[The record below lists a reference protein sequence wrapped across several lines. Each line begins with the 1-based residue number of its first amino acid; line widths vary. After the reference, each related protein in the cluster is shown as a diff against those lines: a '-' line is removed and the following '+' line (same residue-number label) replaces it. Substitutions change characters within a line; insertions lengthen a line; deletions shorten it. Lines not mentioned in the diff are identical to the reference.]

1 LLLLGQDGAGA
12 RARDASLPDVRA
24 VRVRGVRGPIDLAP
38 ADNQR
43 VRTRSGLGTVKVGSM
58 KTIGVSLWDGQERG
72 GGNHRTVMRP
82 AVRPRAGLRDLFLGA
97 YPRFA
102 PACRA
107 VDEPG
112 IAIVAVD
119 EASGR
124 AAGLV
129 KLLARVQRPT
139 AAIVGRH
146 DRCDLFLAGSDR
158 LALRQLAVVLAPVA
172 SWERGASNVRYRVL
186 DLKTQDGI
194 LDEEGRVLR
203 GLRAEGPAILRC
215 GGYAIFIL
223 SLGDPTDW
231 PDDGRD
237 AWQMLPERVYFD
249 ELERCPDS
257 SAPRARQAP
266 RGRGPL
272 REVETHQSVVMRTV
286 GPRDTGS
293 RLVGGGD
300 AAGTL
305 EILGPH
311 RRTAL
316 HVGHEAL
323 HDGLLLGRYH
333 RCDAVDP
340 DDASLS
346 RVHALL
352 LHDHDRLLMI
362 DTASFNGTRIVGGD
376 DARVI
381 AIERDLEIELGRKTR
396 ARWRWIAS

>member
-1 LLLLGQDGAGA
+1 MLMKSANPIGTWYREG
-12 RARDASLPDVRA
+12 
-24 VRVRGVRGPIDLAP
+24 RV
-38 ADNQR
+38 
-43 VRTRSGLGTVKVGSM
+43 M

-82 AVRPRAGLRDLFLGA
+82 AVRPRAGLRELFLEA
-97 YPRFA
+97 YPKFA

-119 EASGR
+119 ESSGR

-158 LALRQLAVVLAPVA
+158 LALRQLAVVLAPVE
-172 SWERGASNVRYRVL
+172 SWARGASNVRYRVL
-186 DLKTQDGI
+186 DLKTQDGMI
-194 LDEEGRVLR
+194 DEEGRALR

-215 GGYAIFIL
+215 GGYAIYIL
-223 SLGDPTDW
+223 NLGDPSDW
-231 PDDGRD
+231 PTDASD

-249 ELERCPDS
+249 ELARCPDGS
-257 SAPRARQAP
+257 VARRPERSQERISRRDAS
-266 RGRGPL
+266 
-272 REVETHQSVVMRTV
+272 THHSVVMRTV
-286 GPRDTGS
+286 GPRDTSS
-293 RLVGGGD
+293 RLVVGGDD

-305 EILGPH
+305 EIIGPH
-311 RRTAL
+311 RRSVLA
-316 HVGHEAL
+316 VGHDAL
-323 HDGLLLGRYH
+323 QDGLLLGRYH

-352 LHDHDRLLMI
+352 LHDHDRLLMV
-362 DTASFNGTRIVGGD
+362 DTASFNGTRIADGEN
-376 DARVI
+376 ARVI
-381 AIERDLEIELGRKTR
+381 AIDRDLELVLGRKTR
-396 ARWRWIAS
+396 ARWRWTAG

>member
-1 LLLLGQDGAGA
+1 
-12 RARDASLPDVRA
+12 
-24 VRVRGVRGPIDLAP
+24 
-38 ADNQR
+38 
-43 VRTRSGLGTVKVGSM
+43 M

-72 GGNHRTVMRP
+72 GGNYRTVMRP
-82 AVRPRAGLRDLFLGA
+82 AVRPRAGLRELFLEA

-102 PACRA
+102 PACRT

-119 EASGR
+119 ETSGR

-129 KLLARVQRPT
+129 KLLARVQRPV

-158 LALRQLAVVLAPVA
+158 LALRQLAIVLSPVE
-172 SWERGASNVRYRVL
+172 SWVRGAGVRYRVL
-186 DLKTQDGI
+186 DLKTQDGMI
-194 LDEEGRVLR
+194 DEEGRVLR

-231 PDDGRD
+231 PNDARD

-249 ELERCPDS
+249 ELERCPDGS
-257 SAPRARQAP
+257 MPRMRRPPQEKLA
-266 RGRGPL
+266 L
-272 REVETHQSVVMRTV
+272 RELETHHSVVMRTV

-293 RLVGGGD
+293 RLVAGGD

-305 EILGPH
+305 EIIGPH
-311 RRTAL
+311 RRSHLA
-316 HVGHEAL
+316 VGHDAL
-323 HDGLLLGRYH
+323 QDGLLLGRYH

-352 LHDHDRLLMI
+352 LHDHDRLLLI
-362 DTASFNGTRIVGGD
+362 DTASFNGTRVSGEENS
-376 DARVI
+376 RVI
-381 AIERDLEIELGRKTR
+381 VIDRDLELVLGRKTR
-396 ARWRWIAS
+396 ARWRWTAA

>member
-1 LLLLGQDGAGA
+1 
-12 RARDASLPDVRA
+12 
-24 VRVRGVRGPIDLAP
+24 
-38 ADNQR
+38 
-43 VRTRSGLGTVKVGSM
+43 M

-82 AVRPRAGLRDLFLGA
+82 AVRPRAGLRQLFLEA
-97 YPRFA
+97 YPKFA
-102 PACRA
+102 PSCRA

-119 EASGR
+119 ETTGR

-158 LALRQLAVVLAPVA
+158 LALRQLAVVLAPVE
-172 SWERGASNVRYRVL
+172 SYERGAGVRYRVL
-186 DLKTQDGI
+186 DLKTQDGMI
-194 LDEEGRVLR
+194 DEENRVLR

-215 GGYAIFIL
+215 GGYGIYIL

-231 PDDGRD
+231 PLDASD

-249 ELERCPDS
+249 ELERCPDGS
-257 SAPRARQAP
+257 MPRLAHLSQHR
-266 RGRGPL
+266 RMHDH
-272 REVETHQSVVMRTV
+272 ETHQSVVMRTV

-305 EILGPH
+305 EIIGPH

-316 HVGHEAL
+316 AVGHDAL

-352 LHDHDRLLMI
+352 LHDHDRLLVI
-362 DTASFNGTRIVGGD
+362 DTASFNGTRVSGEEN
-376 DARVI
+376 ARVI
-381 AIERDLEIELGRKTR
+381 AIDRDLELVLGRKTR
-396 ARWRWIAS
+396 ARWRWTAS

>member
-1 LLLLGQDGAGA
+1 
-12 RARDASLPDVRA
+12 
-24 VRVRGVRGPIDLAP
+24 
-38 ADNQR
+38 
-43 VRTRSGLGTVKVGSM
+43 M

-72 GGNHRTVMRP
+72 GSNNRTVMRP
-82 AVRPRAGLRDLFLGA
+82 AVRPRSGLRELFLNA
-97 YPRFA
+97 YPKFA
-102 PACRA
+102 PACRT
-107 VDEPG
+107 VEEPG
-112 IAIVAVD
+112 IAIIAVD
-119 EASGR
+119 ETSGR

-139 AAIVGRH
+139 AAIIGRH

-158 LALRQLAVVLAPVA
+158 LALRQLAVVLSPVG
-172 SWERGASNVRYRVL
+172 SWERGASSVRYRVL
-186 DLKTQDGI
+186 DLKTQDGMI
-194 LDEEGRVLR
+194 DEEGRELR

-215 GGYAIFIL
+215 GGYTIFIL

-231 PDDGRD
+231 PEQASD
-237 AWQMLPERVYFD
+237 AWQMIPERVYFD

-257 SAPRARQAP
+257 STPRIYNIP
-266 RGRGPL
+266 RERAAM
-272 REVETHQSVVMRTV
+272 RETHHSVVMRTV

-293 RLVGGGD
+293 RLVEGGSDD

-305 EILGPH
+305 EIIGPH

-316 HVGHEAL
+316 AVGHKAL
-323 HDGLLLGRYH
+323 HDGLLLGRYQ

-362 DTASFNGTRIVGGD
+362 DTASFNGTRISGEQ

-381 AIERDLEIELGRKTR
+381 VMDRDLEIVLGRKTR
-396 ARWRWIAS
+396 ARWRWTAS

>member
-1 LLLLGQDGAGA
+1 
-12 RARDASLPDVRA
+12 
-24 VRVRGVRGPIDLAP
+24 
-38 ADNQR
+38 
-43 VRTRSGLGTVKVGSM
+43 M

-72 GGNHRTVMRP
+72 GVNQRTVMRP
-82 AVRPRAGLRDLFLGA
+82 AVRPSASLRDLYFEA
-97 YPRFA
+97 YPKFA

-119 EASGR
+119 EFSGR

-139 AAIVGRH
+139 AAIIGRH
-146 DRCDLFLAGSDR
+146 DRCDLYLSGSDR
-158 LALRQLAVVLAPVA
+158 LALRQLAVVLSPVA
-172 SWERGASNVRYRVL
+172 SWERGSSAVRYRVL
-186 DLKTQDGI
+186 DLKTQDGMI
-194 LDEEGRVLR
+194 DEEGRVLR
-203 GLRAEGPAILRC
+203 GLRAEGPAVLRC

-231 PDDGRD
+231 PADASD

-257 SAPRARQAP
+257 SVPRIQHLAPERR
-266 RGRGPL
+266 RGHDRD
-272 REVETHQSVVMRTV
+272 THHSVVMRTV

-293 RLVGGGD
+293 RLVAGGD
-300 AAGTL
+300 AAGML
-305 EILGPH
+305 EIIGPH
-311 RRTAL
+311 RRTELA
-316 HVGHEAL
+316 VGHDAL
-323 HDGLLLGRYH
+323 RDGLLLGRYS

-362 DTASFNGTRIVGGD
+362 DTASFNGTRISGD
-376 DARVI
+376 QNARVI
-381 AIERDLEIELGRKTR
+381 VIDRDLEVVLGRKTR
-396 ARWRWIAS
+396 ARWRWTAS

>member
-1 LLLLGQDGAGA
+1 
-12 RARDASLPDVRA
+12 
-24 VRVRGVRGPIDLAP
+24 
-38 ADNQR
+38 
-43 VRTRSGLGTVKVGSM
+43 M

-72 GGNHRTVMRP
+72 GVNHRTVMRP
-82 AVRPRAGLRDLFLGA
+82 AVRPRAGLRELFCEA

-107 VDEPG
+107 IDEPG
-112 IAIVAVD
+112 IAIVAID
-119 EASGR
+119 EISGR

-129 KLLARVQRPT
+129 KLLARVQRPV

-146 DRCDLFLAGSDR
+146 DRCDLFLSGSDR
-158 LALRQLAVVLAPVA
+158 LALRQLAVVLAPVE
-172 SWERGASNVRYRVL
+172 SWARGSSSVHYRVL
-186 DLKTQDGI
+186 DLKTQDGMI
-194 LDEEGRVLR
+194 DEEGRALR
-203 GLRAEGPAILRC
+203 GLRAEGPTILRC

-223 SLGDPTDW
+223 TLGDPTDW
-231 PDDGRD
+231 PTEAGD

-249 ELERCPDS
+249 ELERLPDS
-257 SAPRARQAP
+257 SVPRYRYRP
-266 RGRGPL
+266 R
-272 REVETHQSVVMRTV
+272 EHETHHSVVMRTV

-293 RLVGGGD
+293 RLVADGD

-305 EILGPH
+305 EIIGPH
-311 RRTAL
+311 RRSELA
-316 HVGHEAL
+316 VGHAAL
-323 HDGLLLGRYH
+323 RDGLLLGRYS

-362 DTASFNGTRIVGGD
+362 DTASFNGTRISGEES
-376 DARVI
+376 ARVI
-381 AIERDLEIELGRKTR
+381 LIDRDVEVVLGRKTR

>member
-1 LLLLGQDGAGA
+1 
-12 RARDASLPDVRA
+12 
-24 VRVRGVRGPIDLAP
+24 
-38 ADNQR
+38 
-43 VRTRSGLGTVKVGSM
+43 M

-82 AVRPRAGLRDLFLGA
+82 AVRPRAGLRELFLEA

-102 PACRA
+102 PACRS

-112 IAIVAVD
+112 IAIVAID
-119 EASGR
+119 EMTGR

-129 KLLARVQRPT
+129 KLLARVQRPV

-158 LALRQLAVVLAPVA
+158 LALRQLAIVLAPVE
-172 SWERGASNVRYRVL
+172 SWARGAGVRYRVL
-186 DLKTQDGI
+186 DLKTQDGMI
-194 LDEEGRVLR
+194 DEEGRVLR

-215 GGYAIFIL
+215 GGYAIYIL
-223 SLGDPTDW
+223 NLGDPTDW
-231 PDDGRD
+231 PADARD

-249 ELERCPDS
+249 ELERTPDGS
-257 SAPRARQAP
+257 MPRMRRVPAERLAM
-266 RGRGPL
+266 
-272 REVETHQSVVMRTV
+272 RELETHHSVVMRTV

-305 EILGPH
+305 EIIGPH
-311 RRTAL
+311 RRTHLA
-316 HVGHEAL
+316 VGHDAL
-323 HDGLLLGRYH
+323 QDGLLLGRYH

-362 DTASFNGTRIVGGD
+362 DTASFNGTRVSGEEN
-376 DARVI
+376 ARVI
-381 AIERDLEIELGRKTR
+381 LMDRDLELVLGRKTR
-396 ARWRWIAS
+396 ARWSWTAS

>member
-1 LLLLGQDGAGA
+1 
-12 RARDASLPDVRA
+12 
-24 VRVRGVRGPIDLAP
+24 
-38 ADNQR
+38 
-43 VRTRSGLGTVKVGSM
+43 M

-82 AVRPRAGLRDLFLGA
+82 AVRPRAGLRELFCEA

-107 VDEPG
+107 IDEPG

-119 EASGR
+119 EISGR

-129 KLLARVQRPT
+129 KLLARVQRPV

-158 LALRQLAVVLAPVA
+158 LALRQLAVVLAPVE
-172 SWERGASNVRYRVL
+172 SWARGSSSVRYRVL
-186 DLKTQDGI
+186 DLKTQDGMV
-194 LDEEGRVLR
+194 DEDGRALR

-231 PDDGRD
+231 PAAASD

-257 SAPRARQAP
+257 SVPRVRFHAPH
-266 RGRGPL
+266 
-272 REVETHQSVVMRTV
+272 ETHHSVVMRTV

-293 RLVGGGD
+293 RLVADGD

-305 EILGPH
+305 EIIGPH
-311 RRTAL
+311 RRTELA
-316 HVGHEAL
+316 VGHDAL
-323 HDGLLLGRYH
+323 RDGLLLGRYS

-352 LHDHDRLLMI
+352 LHDHDRLLMV
-362 DTASFNGTRIVGGD
+362 DTASFNGTRVTGGEN
-376 DARVI
+376 ARVI
-381 AIERDLEIELGRKTR
+381 MIDRDVEVVLGRKTR
-396 ARWRWIAS
+396 ARWRWTAA

>member
-1 LLLLGQDGAGA
+1 
-12 RARDASLPDVRA
+12 
-24 VRVRGVRGPIDLAP
+24 
-38 ADNQR
+38 
-43 VRTRSGLGTVKVGSM
+43 M

-82 AVRPRAGLRDLFLGA
+82 AVRPRAGLRELFLEA
-97 YPRFA
+97 YPKFA

-119 EASGR
+119 ESTAR

-146 DRCDLFLAGSDR
+146 DRCDLFLSGSDR
-158 LALRQLAVVLAPVA
+158 LALRQLAIVLAPVEN
-172 SWERGASNVRYRVL
+172 WTRGASAVRYRVL
-186 DLKTQDGI
+186 DLKTQDGMI
-194 LDEEGRVLR
+194 DEEGRVLR

-223 SLGDPTDW
+223 NLGDPTDW
-231 PDDGRD
+231 PASAID

-249 ELERCPDS
+249 ELERCADGT
-257 SAPRARQAP
+257 APRPRHVAP
-266 RGRGPL
+266 ERIPMRDF
-272 REVETHQSVVMRTV
+272 ETHQSVVMRTV
-286 GPRDTGS
+286 GPRETGQ
-293 RLVGGGD
+293 RLVVGGD

-305 EILGPH
+305 EIIGPH
-311 RRTAL
+311 RRSTLDIGHDAL
-316 HVGHEAL
+316 R
-323 HDGLLLGRYH
+323 DGLLLGRYH

-352 LHDHDRLLMI
+352 LHDHDRLLLI
-362 DTASFNGTRIVGGD
+362 DTASFNGTRISGAEN
-376 DARVI
+376 ARVI
-381 AIERDLEIELGRKTR
+381 MIDRDLEVVLGRKTR
-396 ARWRWIAS
+396 ARWRWTAS

>member
-1 LLLLGQDGAGA
+1 
-12 RARDASLPDVRA
+12 
-24 VRVRGVRGPIDLAP
+24 
-38 ADNQR
+38 
-43 VRTRSGLGTVKVGSM
+43 M

-82 AVRPRAGLRDLFLGA
+82 AVRPRAGMRELFESA
-97 YPRFA
+97 YPKFA

-119 EASGR
+119 ESTGR

-158 LALRQLAVVLAPVA
+158 LALRQLAIVLSPVHN
-172 SWERGASNVRYRVL
+172 WERGSSSVRYRVL
-186 DLKTQDGI
+186 DLKTQDGMI
-194 LDEEGRVLR
+194 DEEGRELR
-203 GLRAEGPAILRC
+203 GLRAEGPAFLRC

-223 SLGDPTDW
+223 TLGDPTDW
-231 PDDGRD
+231 PDQPSD
-237 AWQMLPERVYFD
+237 AWQMIPERVYFD

-257 SAPRARQAP
+257 SMARIRHLPRERS
-266 RGRGPL
+266 RRDFD
-272 REVETHQSVVMRTV
+272 THHSVVMRTV
-286 GPRDTGS
+286 GPRDTGA
-293 RLVGGGD
+293 RLVGADD

-305 EILGPH
+305 EIIGPH
-311 RRTAL
+311 RRTTLA
-316 HVGHEAL
+316 VGHGTL
-323 HDGLLLGRYH
+323 NDGLLLGRYQ

-362 DTASFNGTRIVGGD
+362 DTASFNGTRVSGES

-381 AIERDLEIELGRKTR
+381 VIDRDLEIVLGRKTR
-396 ARWRWIAS
+396 ARWRWSAS

>member
-1 LLLLGQDGAGA
+1 
-12 RARDASLPDVRA
+12 
-24 VRVRGVRGPIDLAP
+24 
-38 ADNQR
+38 
-43 VRTRSGLGTVKVGSM
+43 M

-72 GGNHRTVMRP
+72 GVNHRTVMRP
-82 AVRPRAGLRDLFLGA
+82 AVRPRAGLRELFCEA

-107 VDEPG
+107 IDEPG

-119 EASGR
+119 ESTAR
-124 AAGLV
+124 PAGLV

-158 LALRQLAVVLAPVA
+158 LALRQLAVVLAPVE
-172 SWERGASNVRYRVL
+172 SWERGASVRYRVL
-186 DLKTQDGI
+186 DLKTQDGMI
-194 LDEEGRVLR
+194 DEENRVLR

-215 GGYAIFIL
+215 GGYAIYIL

-231 PDDGRD
+231 PQDASD

-249 ELERCPDS
+249 ELERCPDGS
-257 SAPRARQAP
+257 MPRLAHLAQHR
-266 RGRGPL
+266 R
-272 REVETHQSVVMRTV
+272 VHDYETHQSVVMRTV

-305 EILGPH
+305 EIIGPH

-316 HVGHEAL
+316 AVGHDAL

-352 LHDHDRLLMI
+352 LHDHDRLLVI
-362 DTASFNGTRIVGGD
+362 DTASFNGTRVSGEEN
-376 DARVI
+376 ARVI
-381 AIERDLEIELGRKTR
+381 AIDRDLELVLGRKTR
-396 ARWRWIAS
+396 ARWRWTAS

>member
-1 LLLLGQDGAGA
+1 
-12 RARDASLPDVRA
+12 
-24 VRVRGVRGPIDLAP
+24 
-38 ADNQR
+38 
-43 VRTRSGLGTVKVGSM
+43 M

-82 AVRPRAGLRDLFLGA
+82 AVRPRAGLRELFLEA
-97 YPRFA
+97 YPKFA

-119 EASGR
+119 ESSGR

-158 LALRQLAVVLAPVA
+158 LALRQLAIVLAPVE
-172 SWERGASNVRYRVL
+172 SWARGASSVKYRVL
-186 DLKTQDGI
+186 DLKTQDGMI
-194 LDEEGRVLR
+194 DEEGRVLR
-203 GLRAEGPAILRC
+203 GLRAEGPTILRC
-215 GGYAIFIL
+215 GGYAIYIL

-231 PDDGRD
+231 PAEGAD

-249 ELERCPDS
+249 ELERSPDGS
-257 SAPRARQAP
+257 MPRMRQLP
-266 RGRGPL
+266 KHRIPMRDFD
-272 REVETHQSVVMRTV
+272 THHSVVMRTV
-286 GPRDTGS
+286 GPRDTAS
-293 RLVGGGD
+293 RLASGGD
-300 AAGTL
+300 DAGTL
-305 EILGPH
+305 EIIGPH
-311 RRTAL
+311 RRTELA
-316 HVGHEAL
+316 VGHDAL

-362 DTASFNGTRIVGGD
+362 DTASFNGTRISGEEN
-376 DARVI
+376 ARVI
-381 AIERDLEIELGRKTR
+381 AIDRDLEVVLGRKTR

>member
-1 LLLLGQDGAGA
+1 
-12 RARDASLPDVRA
+12 
-24 VRVRGVRGPIDLAP
+24 
-38 ADNQR
+38 
-43 VRTRSGLGTVKVGSM
+43 M

-82 AVRPRAGLRDLFLGA
+82 AVRPRAGLRELFLEA

-119 EASGR
+119 ETTGR

-146 DRCDLFLAGSDR
+146 DRCDLFLANSDR
-158 LALRQLAVVLAPVA
+158 LALRQLAVVLAPVE
-172 SWERGASNVRYRVL
+172 SWERGAASVKYRVL
-186 DLKTQDGI
+186 DLKTQDGMI
-194 LDEEGRVLR
+194 DEEGRVLR
-203 GLRAEGPAILRC
+203 GLRAEGPTILRC
-215 GGYAIFIL
+215 GGYAIYIL

-231 PDDGRD
+231 PTDARD

-249 ELERCPDS
+249 ELERSPDGS
-257 SAPRARQAP
+257 MPRMRQLP
-266 RGRGPL
+266 RQRLPM
-272 REVETHQSVVMRTV
+272 RELETHHSVVMRTV

-293 RLVGGGD
+293 RLVGCGD
-300 AAGTL
+300 DAGTL
-305 EILGPH
+305 EIIGPH
-311 RRTAL
+311 RHTTLA
-316 HVGHEAL
+316 VGHDAL
-323 HDGLLLGRYH
+323 HDGLLLGRYS

-362 DTASFNGTRIVGGD
+362 DTASFNGTRVTGEEN
-376 DARVI
+376 ARVI
-381 AIERDLEIELGRKTR
+381 AIDRDLEIVLGRKTR

>member
-1 LLLLGQDGAGA
+1 
-12 RARDASLPDVRA
+12 
-24 VRVRGVRGPIDLAP
+24 
-38 ADNQR
+38 
-43 VRTRSGLGTVKVGSM
+43 M
-58 KTIGVSLWDGQERG
+58 KTIGVSLWEGQERG
-72 GGNHRTVMRP
+72 GSNHRTVMRA
-82 AVRPRAGLRDLFLGA
+82 AVRPRAGLRELFLGA

-119 EASGR
+119 ESTGR

-158 LALRQLAVVLAPVA
+158 LALRQLAIVLAPVG
-172 SWERGASNVRYRVL
+172 SWERGASSVRYRVL
-186 DLKTQDGI
+186 DLKTQDGMI
-194 LDEEGRVLR
+194 DEEGRELR

-223 SLGDPTDW
+223 TLGDPTDW
-231 PDDGRD
+231 PDQASD
-237 AWQMLPERVYFD
+237 AWQMIPERVYFD
-249 ELERCPDS
+249 ELAHCPDS
-257 SAPRARQAP
+257 SMPRIRHVP
-266 RGRGPL
+266 RERGPM
-272 REVETHQSVVMRTV
+272 RETSHSVVMRTV

-293 RLVGGGD
+293 RLVEGGADD

-305 EILGPH
+305 EIIGLH
-311 RRTAL
+311 RRTTLA
-316 HVGHEAL
+316 VGHQAL
-323 HDGLLLGRYH
+323 HDGLLLGRYQ

-352 LHDHDRLLMI
+352 LNDHDRLLMI
-362 DTASFNGTRIVGGD
+362 DTASFNGTRVAGEQ

-381 AIERDLEIELGRKTR
+381 AIDRDLEIVLGRKTR
-396 ARWRWIAS
+396 ARWRWTAS